1 MEGANHMSFITPRTL
16 LPSHAK
22 QGGDIFDYTN
32 SAALAFW
39 DAYLKGDAR
48 AKAYLQSSTL
58 EEFSHG
64 AEKLSR
70 R

>member
-1 MEGANHMSFITPRTL
+1 MSFITPRTA

-22 QGGDIFDYTN
+22 QGGAIFDCTN

-48 AKAYLQSSTL
+48 AKEYLDSSAL

-64 AEKLSR
+64 AVKLFR